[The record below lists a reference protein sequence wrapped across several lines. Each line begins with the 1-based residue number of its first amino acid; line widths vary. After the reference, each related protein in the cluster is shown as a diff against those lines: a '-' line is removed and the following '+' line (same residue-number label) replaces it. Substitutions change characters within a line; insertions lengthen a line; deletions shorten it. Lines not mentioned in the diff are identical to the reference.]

1 MDNRCL
7 KGNLAHKTVQYMLNS
22 DAGRGNY
29 KETVKKKRFYVHLG
43 MKLLL
48 LRQEN
53 CLEKLQAIFSSEVH
67 VYM

>member
-29 KETVKKKRFYVHLG
+29 KERVKKKKMFYVHLG

-48 LRQEN
+48 MTR
-53 CLEKLQAIFSSEVH
+53 KLFGKVAGHFFI
-67 VYM
+67 